1 MASDQTVPIPFKQ
14 IYQFENVGPS
24 PTNKDVN
31 ITIFVPESSML
42 DPTETEVTIQREN
55 STCLKVKSTSN
66 FNRGIYG
73 KYSANLDK
81 TPIFCSNSK
90 CFVYQCLVQP
100 HWKSNEIMNITIEQ
114 TFLREKANELNIQNL
129 TVITYAQIQSSNGTS
144 MYKLISI
151 FQKYVVKFFI
161 SCIDESIYKYI
172 ILCH

>member
-14 IYQFENVGPS
+14 IYQFENIGPS

-31 ITIFVPESSML
+31 ITIFVPESPML
-42 DPTETEVTIQREN
+42 DPTETEVTLQPEN
-55 STCLKVKSTSN
+55 LECLKVKSTSN
-66 FNRGIYG
+66 FTRENYGI
-73 KYSANLDK
+73 YSANLDK

-100 HWKSNEIMNITIEQ
+100 HWKSNEIINITIEQ

-151 FQKYVVKFFI
+151 FQKYVIKCFI
-161 SCIDESIYKYI
+161 SCIDQSIYKYI